1 MRLVQGFFGLS
12 LLGLLSAHGCKCN
25 KEENN
30 MSTTQQKSESAP
42 TPMAGTT
49 AATPG
54 SDASGES
61 KLGIEVLSPGDGAEA
76 QEKMKVT
83 VHYTGK
89 LVDGTKFDSSL
100 DRNEPFSFVLGAGN
114 VIAGWDQGVK
124 GMKVKE
130 KRRLTIPPQLGYGER
145 GVPGVI
151 PPQSTLIFEVELIK
165 VEP

>member
-1 MRLVQGFFGLS
+1 MRFFHIGAVICLLS
-12 LLGLLSAHGCKCN
+12 LFAAQSCSCN
-25 KEENN
+25 KKNEEAQV
-30 MSTTQQKSESAP
+30 SEKSVQPSPSVNPQASQSAV
-42 TPMAGTT
+42 T
-49 AATPG
+49 
-54 SDASGES
+54 GEPA
-61 KLGIEVLSPGDGAEA
+61 KLGVEVLSPGDGAEA

-130 KRRLTIPPQLGYGER
+130 KRRLTIPPHLGYGER